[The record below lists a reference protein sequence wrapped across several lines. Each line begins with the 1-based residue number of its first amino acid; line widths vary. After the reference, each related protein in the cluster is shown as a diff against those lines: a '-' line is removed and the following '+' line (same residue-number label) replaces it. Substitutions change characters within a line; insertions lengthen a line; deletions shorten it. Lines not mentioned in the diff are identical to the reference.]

1 MKEENISSDDNNEKK
16 KLNENN
22 TGGNISTSRQGMD
35 PESFYKGFNEH
46 LRFTLAVDPE
56 SAGSYDMYN
65 ALVLSLRDRL
75 IDRWVKTKKQQ
86 DKAETKQLYYMSIE
100 YLMGRA
106 IGNNVI
112 NLGYEGVL
120 KEAMEE
126 HGIPW
131 KELRALERDEGL
143 GNGGLGRLAAC
154 FLDSL
159 ATMDYAAIGYGLRYE
174 YGIFKQE
181 IVNGYQVEKPD
192 DWLRN
197 GNPWEIK
204 RPDIPCTVQFGG
216 RLERDD
222 TGDVRWVATDD
233 IVGVPYDMPIV
244 GYGGKTINTLR
255 LWRARSLEQFNYKR
269 FNQGEYYYSAQQ
281 QAKAESLTKI
291 LYPDDNIY
299 EGKELRFRQEYF
311 FVSCSIQDIIRRF
324 KGLGLPLTNLPDK
337 TAVQLNDTH
346 PALAVPELMRLLVD
360 KENLSWDVAWSITR
374 KTFSYT
380 NHTLMP
386 EALETWPVSMFE
398 SLLPRHLDIIYRINY
413 ELIDRVAK
421 DFPSDM
427 SKLANISLIG
437 DGGVKH
443 VRMANLSIAGSHK
456 VNGVAE
462 LHTKL
467 IKEKLTP
474 DFYQLY
480 PDRFLNMTNGITQR
494 RWLLKSNPALSE
506 LITDTIGDKWITDLY
521 ELKKLLKY
529 EDDSVFMDKL
539 YDVKQIGKLKLQK
552 HCRKTYGIE
561 LNTESILDIQ
571 VKRIHEYKRQLLN
584 VLHIVHLYN
593 KIRNGE
599 KPVPRTFI
607 FGGKAAPG
615 YYMAKLIIKLIHNVA
630 YVINRNPHVYDYL
643 KVYFLWD
650 YGVSQAE
657 KIIPAADISEQIST
671 AGTEASG
678 TSNMKFMLNGALTVG
693 TLDGANIEI
702 KEEAGDDNIFIFG
715 MTADEVAEKRKNY
728 NPHDLYVND
737 PGIRQTLDLLFSG
750 HFDLNEQGV
759 FEPIKSLLLDHD
771 TYMHLADFNSYIKIQ
786 EEAEKAFADRKRW
799 MKMSLNNIAKA
810 GKFSSDRTIRE
821 YADKIWNIKP
831 L

>member
-1 MKEENISSDDNNEKK
+1 
-16 KLNENN
+16 
-22 TGGNISTSRQGMD
+22 
-35 PESFYKGFNEH
+35 
-46 LRFTLAVDPE
+46 
-56 SAGSYDMYN
+56 
-65 ALVLSLRDRL
+65 
-75 IDRWVKTKKQQ
+75 
-86 DKAETKQLYYMSIE
+86 
-100 YLMGRA
+100 MGRA
-106 IGNNVI
+106 IGNNII
-112 NLGYEGVL
+112 NLGYEDVL
-120 KEAMEE
+120 REAMEE
-126 HGIPW
+126 NGIPW
-131 KELRALERDEGL
+131 KELRSLERDEGL

-159 ATMDYAAIGYGLRYE
+159 ATMNYQAIGYGLRYE
-174 YGIFKQE
+174 YGIFRQE

-192 DWLRN
+192 DWLKH

-222 TGDVRWVATDD
+222 SGEIRWVATED
-233 IVGVPYDMPIV
+233 IVGIPYDIPVV
-244 GYGGKTINTLR
+244 GYGGNTINTLR
-255 LWRARSLEQFNYKR
+255 LWKARSLEQFNYKR
-269 FNQGEYYYSAQQ
+269 FNNGEYYYSVDK
-281 QAKAESLTKI
+281 QARAESLTKI
-291 LYPDDNIY
+291 LYPDDNLY

-324 KGLGLPLTNLPDK
+324 KRLGLPFTNLPEK
-337 TAVQLNDTH
+337 ASIQLNDTH
-346 PALAVPELMRLLVD
+346 PALAVPELMRILVD
-360 KENLSWDVAWSITR
+360 KEHLTWEVAWNITK

-398 SLLPRHLDIIYRINY
+398 NLLPRHLDIIYRINY
-413 ELIDRVAK
+413 ELIEK
-421 DFPSDM
+421 ISKKFPSDM
-427 SKLANISLIG
+427 TKLANISLIG
-437 DGGVKH
+437 EAGGKH
-443 VRMANLSIAGSHK
+443 VRMANVSIAGSHK

-494 RWLLKSNPALSE
+494 RWLLKSNPRLAS
-506 LITDTIGDKWITDLY
+506 LITESIGDKWITDLY
-521 ELKKLLKY
+521 ELKKLEKY
-529 EDDSVFMDKL
+529 TDDSAFLDKL
-539 YDVKQIGKLKLQK
+539 YDVKQTAKQHLQK
-552 HCRKTYGIE
+552 HCRKTFGLE
-561 LNTESILDIQ
+561 LNTDTVFDIH

-584 VLHIVHLYN
+584 VLHIVYLYN
-593 KIRNGE
+593 KIRNGG
-599 KPVPRTFI
+599 KCLPRTFI
-607 FGGKAAPG
+607 FAGKAAPG
-615 YYMAKLIIKLIHNVA
+615 YHMAKLIIKLIHNVG

-657 KIIPAADISEQIST
+657 KIIPAADVSEQIST

-702 KEEAGDDNIFIFG
+702 KEEAGDNNIFIFG
-715 MTADEVAEKRKNY
+715 LKTDEVTEKKKTY
-728 NPHDLYVND
+728 NPHDYYMED

-759 FEPIKSLLLDHD
+759 FEPIKNLLLQHD
-771 TYMHLADFNSYIKIQ
+771 TYMHLADFNDYVRVHRDV
-786 EEAEKAFADRKRW
+786 EEAFEDRRKW
-799 MKMSLNNIAKA
+799 MQMSLCNIANA

-821 YADKIWNIKP
+821 YADKIWNIQP
-831 L
+831 LAD

>member
-1 MKEENISSDDNNEKK
+1 MSDKERKDKLDNETAGSSAPVK
-16 KLNENN
+16 
-22 TGGNISTSRQGMD
+22 ISTSREGAD
-35 PESFYKGFNEH
+35 PKSFYKGFDEH
-46 LRFTLAVDPE
+46 LRFSLAVDRE
-56 SAGSYDMYN
+56 SAGQYDMYN
-65 ALVLSLRDRL
+65 ALVLTIRDRL
-75 IDRWVKTKKQQ
+75 IDRWVKTKKEQ
-86 DKAETKQLYYMSIE
+86 DEAASKQLYYLSIE

-106 IGNNVI
+106 IGNNII
-112 NLGYEGVL
+112 NLGYEDVL
-120 KEAMEE
+120 REAMEE
-126 HGIPW
+126 NGIPW
-131 KELRALERDEGL
+131 KELRSLERDEGL

-159 ATMDYAAIGYGLRYE
+159 ATMDYQAIGYGLRYE
-174 YGIFKQE
+174 YGIFRQE

-192 DWLRN
+192 DWLKH
-197 GNPWEIK
+197 GNPWEVK

-222 TGDVRWVATDD
+222 SGEIRWVATED
-233 IVGVPYDMPIV
+233 IVGIPYDIPVV
-244 GYGGKTINTLR
+244 GYGGNTINTLR
-255 LWRARSLEQFNYKR
+255 LWKARSIEQFNYRR
-269 FNQGEYYYSAQQ
+269 FNNGEYYYSVDK
-281 QAKAESLTKI
+281 QARAESLTKV
-291 LYPDDNIY
+291 LYPDDNKY

-324 KGLGLPLTNLPDK
+324 KRLGLPFTNLPDK
-337 TAVQLNDTH
+337 AAIQLNDTH
-346 PALAVPELMRLLVD
+346 PALAVPELMRILVD
-360 KENLSWDVAWSITR
+360 NEHLTWEVAWNITK

-398 SLLPRHLDIIYRINY
+398 HLLPRHLDIIYRINY
-413 ELIDRVAK
+413 ELIDK
-421 DFPSDM
+421 ISKEYPSDM

-437 DGGVKH
+437 EAGGKH
-443 VRMANLSIAGSHK
+443 VRMANVSIAGSHK

-494 RWLLKSNPALSE
+494 RWLLKSNPPLAS
-506 LITDTIGDKWITDLY
+506 LITETIGDKWITDLY

-529 EDDSVFMDKL
+529 ADDSVFLDKL
-539 YDVKQIGKLKLQK
+539 YDVKQTAKKHFQK
-552 HCRKTYGIE
+552 HCRKTFGLE
-561 LNTESILDIQ
+561 LNTDTVFDMH

-584 VLHIVHLYN
+584 VLHIVYLYN

-599 KPVPRTFI
+599 KCLPRTFI
-607 FGGKAAPG
+607 FAGKAAPG
-615 YYMAKLIIKLIHNVA
+615 YYMAKLIIKLIHNVG

-650 YGVSQAE
+650 YGVSLAE
-657 KIIPAADISEQIST
+657 KIIPAADVSQQIST

-715 MTADEVAEKRKNY
+715 LKTDEVAEKKKTY
-728 NPHDLYVND
+728 NPHDYYMED
-737 PGIRQTLDLLFSG
+737 PVIRQTLDLLFGG

-759 FEPIKSLLLDHD
+759 FEPVKNLLLRDD
-771 TYMHLADFNSYIKIQ
+771 TYMHLADFNDYVRVHSDV
-786 EEAEKAFADRKRW
+786 EKAFEDRKKW
-799 MKMSLNNIAKA
+799 MQMSLYNIANA

-831 L
+831 LTD

>member
-1 MKEENISSDDNNEKK
+1 MSDKKSESVKNNNSVNKDAEKITSSRR
-16 KLNENN
+16 
-22 TGGNISTSRQGMD
+22 GAD
-35 PESFYKGFNEH
+35 PLSFYAGFDEH
-46 LRFTLAVDPE
+46 LRFSLAANPE
-56 SAGSYDMYN
+56 TASRYDMYN
-65 ALVLSLRDRL
+65 ALVLTIRDRL
-75 IDRWVKTKKQQ
+75 IDRWVETKKKQEE
-86 DKAETKQLYYMSIE
+86 AESKQLYYLSIE

-112 NLGYEGVL
+112 NLGYEDVL
-120 KEAMEE
+120 KEAMEKN
-126 HGIPW
+126 GIPW

-159 ATMDYAAIGYGLRYE
+159 ATMNYQAIGYGLRYE
-174 YGIFKQE
+174 YGIFRQE
-181 IVNGYQVEKPD
+181 IINGYQVEKPD
-192 DWLRN
+192 DWLKN

-222 TGDVRWVATDD
+222 SGEIRWVATDD
-233 IVGVPYDMPIV
+233 IVGIPYDMPVV

-255 LWRARSLEQFNYKR
+255 LWKARSLEQFNYDR
-269 FNQGEYYYSAQQ
+269 FNRGEYYYSVNK

-291 LYPDDNIY
+291 LYPDDNLY
-299 EGKELRFRQEYF
+299 EGKELRFKQEYF

-324 KGLGLPLTNLPDK
+324 KGLGLPFTNLPDK
-337 TAVQLNDTH
+337 AAVQLNDTH
-346 PALAVPELMRLLVD
+346 PALAVPELMRILVD
-360 KENLSWDVAWSITR
+360 KEHLTWDVAWSITR

-386 EALETWPVSMFE
+386 EALETWSLSMFE
-398 SLLPRHLDIIYRINY
+398 NLLPRHLDIIYRINY
-413 ELIDRVAK
+413 ELIDK
-421 DFPSDM
+421 I
-427 SKLANISLIG
+427 SKKYPDDHDKIANISLIG
-437 DGGVKH
+437 EGGGKH
-443 VRMANLSIAGSHK
+443 VRMANVSIAGSHR

-474 DFYQLY
+474 DFYHLY
-480 PDRFLNMTNGITQR
+480 PDRFVNMTNGITQR
-494 RWLLKSNPALSE
+494 RWLLKANPPLAS

-521 ELKKLLKY
+521 ELKKLEKY
-529 EDDSVFMDKL
+529 VDDSSFL
-539 YDVKQIGKLKLQK
+539 ESLFEVKQKAKMSLQK
-552 HCRKTYGIE
+552 HCRKSFGIE
-561 LNTESILDIQ
+561 LDPETVFDIH

-584 VLHIVHLYN
+584 ILHIVYLYN
-593 KIRNGE
+593 QIRTGRKII
-599 KPVPRTFI
+599 PRTFI

-615 YYMAKLIIKLIHNVA
+615 YYMAKLIIKLINNVG
-630 YVINRNPHVYDYL
+630 YVINRNPHVYDSL
-643 KVYFLWD
+643 KVCFLWD

-702 KEEAGDDNIFIFG
+702 KEEAGSENVFIFG
-715 MTADEVAEKRKNY
+715 MTAEEVAERKKNY
-728 NPHDLYVND
+728 NPHDLYDSNPV
-737 PGIRQTLDLLFSG
+737 IKETLDLLFKG

-759 FEPIKSLLLDHD
+759 FEPIKNLLLQQD
-771 TYMHLADFNSYIKIQ
+771 TYMHLADFDDYIRVH
-786 EEAEKAFADRKRW
+786 EDVEKAYSDRKKW
-799 MKMSLNNIAKA
+799 MKMSLFNIANA

-821 YADKIWNIKP
+821 YAEKIWNIKP
-831 L
+831 LVD

>member
-1 MKEENISSDDNNEKK
+1 
-16 KLNENN
+16 
-22 TGGNISTSRQGMD
+22 
-35 PESFYKGFNEH
+35 
-46 LRFTLAVDPE
+46 
-56 SAGSYDMYN
+56 
-65 ALVLSLRDRL
+65 
-75 IDRWVKTKKQQ
+75 
-86 DKAETKQLYYMSIE
+86 
-100 YLMGRA
+100 
-106 IGNNVI
+106 
-112 NLGYEGVL
+112 
-120 KEAMEE
+120 
-126 HGIPW
+126 
-131 KELRALERDEGL
+131 
-143 GNGGLGRLAAC
+143 
-154 FLDSL
+154 
-159 ATMDYAAIGYGLRYE
+159 
-174 YGIFKQE
+174 
-181 IVNGYQVEKPD
+181 
-192 DWLRN
+192 
-197 GNPWEIK
+197 
-204 RPDIPCTVQFGG
+204 
-216 RLERDD
+216 
-222 TGDVRWVATDD
+222 
-233 IVGVPYDMPIV
+233 
-244 GYGGKTINTLR
+244 
-255 LWRARSLEQFNYKR
+255 
-269 FNQGEYYYSAQQ
+269 
-281 QAKAESLTKI
+281 
-291 LYPDDNIY
+291 
-299 EGKELRFRQEYF
+299 
-311 FVSCSIQDIIRRF
+311 
-324 KGLGLPLTNLPDK
+324 
-337 TAVQLNDTH
+337 
-346 PALAVPELMRLLVD
+346 MRLLVD

-413 ELIDRVAK
+413 ELIDRVSK

-427 SKLANISLIG
+427 NKLANISLIG

-456 VNGVAE
+456 INGVAE

-539 YDVKQIGKLKLQK
+539 YDVKQIGKQKLQK

-561 LNTESILDIQ
+561 LNTDSILDIQ

-599 KPVPRTFI
+599 KPLPRTFI

-715 MTADEVAEKRKNY
+715 MTADQVAEKRKNY

-737 PGIRQTLDLLFSG
+737 QGIRQTLDLLFSG

-759 FEPIKSLLLDHD
+759 FEPIKSLLLEHD

-786 EEAEKAFADRKRW
+786 EDAEKAYADRKRW
-799 MKMSLNNIAKA
+799 MKMSLYNIANA